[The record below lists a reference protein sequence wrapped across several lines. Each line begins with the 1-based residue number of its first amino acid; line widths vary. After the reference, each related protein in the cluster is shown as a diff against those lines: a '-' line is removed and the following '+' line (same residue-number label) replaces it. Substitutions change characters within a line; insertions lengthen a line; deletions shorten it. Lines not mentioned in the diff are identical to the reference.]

1 MKVPLLTLLV
11 WNCQV
16 KKLTLSYTVDLPK
29 LELLCLSSWCFN
41 GKEDDSTIE
50 DNWILRHS
58 SLKMESSI

>member
-1 MKVPLLTLLV
+1 M
-11 WNCQV
+11 
-16 KKLTLSYTVDLPK
+16 KKLTLSYTVDIPK

-58 SLKMESSI
+58 SLKMESFL